1 MTSRSVPF
9 ALYDAFSDQIFGG
22 SQAAVITQA
31 GDIDQQQR
39 TRLAREIGMPA
50 TVFVNDTGPDWVSV
64 QFMSA
69 VMELPMCGHGT
80 ICLLTHLLE
89 TGIFSLDD
97 DKQLEIELL
106 LPNSRAIVSLEK
118 DRNNRFQVMLDVTPP
133 TFVAP
138 PPNLDQLMPLLG
150 LNLGA
155 LNHSLQV
162 ETARADFVHLVVPLN
177 GMEAMQS
184 INPDFSGMVKFCNAN
199 AIETIVVFCSEVSDP
214 SKRVHVRD
222 FCPAVGVNESAAAG
236 TSNAALSCYLLGN
249 GMLPTEQNPITIE
262 AEQGIEL
269 KRPSS
274 IKTVI
279 TLCES
284 EIERLQVGGVAT
296 RVIDGQ
302 IYI

>member
-138 PPNLDQLMPLLG
+138 PPNLDQLMPLW
-150 LNLGA
+150 A
-155 LNHSLQV
+155 SIWAHS
-162 ETARADFVHLVVPLN
+162 
-177 GMEAMQS
+177 
-184 INPDFSGMVKFCNAN
+184 
-199 AIETIVVFCSEVSDP
+199 
-214 SKRVHVRD
+214 
-222 FCPAVGVNESAAAG
+222 
-236 TSNAALSCYLLGN
+236 
-249 GMLPTEQNPITIE
+249 ITVC
-262 AEQGIEL
+262 
-269 KRPSS
+269 R
-274 IKTVI
+274 
-279 TLCES
+279 
-284 EIERLQVGGVAT
+284 
-296 RVIDGQ
+296 
-302 IYI
+302 